1 MDIIKIT
8 FGDEFGKFETEF
20 QEALDTMFGMVNPA
34 LRRRK
39 HAWRP
44 HVDIYESVDEV
55 LIVVEL
61 AGVARNDIRVEVSRK
76 ILRLCG
82 FRRANPSGEHA
93 RYRLAEIPYGYF
105 ERTFSMPWPIDRER
119 VEARFVE
126 GLLQIRL
133 ARMPVEK
140 ARTVSIQTE

>member
-20 QEALDTMFGMVNPA
+20 QEALNTMFGMVNPA

-44 HVDIYESVDEV
+44 HVDIYESADEV
-55 LIVVEL
+55 LIVAEL
-61 AGVARNDIRVEVSRK
+61 AGVALSDIRIEVSRK
-76 ILRLCG
+76 VLRLCG
-82 FRRANPSGEHA
+82 FRRANPSGEQA
-93 RYRLAEIPYGYF
+93 RFRLAEIPYGYF
-105 ERTFSMPWPIDRER
+105 ERTFAMPWPINREKA
-119 VEARFVE
+119 EARFVD
-126 GLLQIRL
+126 GLLHIRV

-140 ARTVSIQTE
+140 ARTVVIQTE